1 MNSDSDQP
9 AKMALTALCA
19 AASQARA
26 DGGENG
32 NDVATPKASRAQQ
45 QGRESSEE
53 MLPARPALTV
63 DLSKGGRSTPK
74 AMSSMS
80 VDFASEDEED
90 GSSISDSEFFSRN
103 GKSGTAK
110 PNSTV
115 VVGSGGHSPSACA
128 SAKTNA
134 GELKK
139 KSGNTKSTGSRTA
152 VKKKQRRPAHG
163 SHASGKWRKSTASS
177 KSVTRR
183 MKKGKGGVGNGSDAS
198 DDDEGLSY
206 AISKL
211 PKPKRAMTAYNFFFQ
226 AERKKII
233 DMGLEAYEAMMAGQP
248 PPDPKECS
256 KEEVSFQLI
265 GKTIGRWWKQI
276 SENDLKRYQALA
288 KDDANR
294 YKRERKIYNAEVAS
308 MKAGWIQQFKSVGKG
323 KPSPLYQSRSIV
335 TESDRQSSSN
345 SSFEQGNGND
355 ADILND
361 IIQSLTEEQVHLLYS
376 LQNRRGQG
384 QQQRNNSNSALL
396 APVIER
402 LKSTLPLPS
411 VVTANESPASAVGIT
426 SVPSGQV
433 GFPDLASMYLLQSR
447 QISELQNQVNVLNQ
461 HQNQHQHPPPM
472 PLDVP
477 QDFSRVQP
485 LQHPLQNLQGNQ
497 QQQGIIHQLRPS
509 LAHQQLQLKQLL
521 ASNQHQSQHHQQ
533 PLPSPP
539 TNIQGV
545 LFNNTN
551 FRTILQQSTGN
562 GTATLPL
569 FGPGG
574 ILCNGQVA
582 SSVTTSNAHVEGGMD
597 QMLASLIN
605 QLPPSN
611 EAGGRTQR

>member
-1 MNSDSDQP
+1 MNSDSDHS

-26 DGGENG
+26 DGDENG

-139 KSGNTKSTGSRTA
+139 KSGNTKSTGSTTA

-308 MKAGWIQQFKSVGKG
+308 MKAGWIQQFKSDGKG
-323 KPSPLYQSRSIV
+323 KPTPSRSIV

-345 SSFEQGNGND
+345 SSFEQGTAGND
-355 ADILND
+355 TDILND

-376 LQNRRGQG
+376 LQSRQRRAQN
-384 QQQRNNSNSALL
+384 QRNNSNTALL

-402 LKSTLPLPS
+402 IQSTLPLLS
-411 VVTANESPASAVGIT
+411 VVTANQSPSSTAGIT
-426 SVPSGQV
+426 SVPSDQV
-433 GFPDLASMYLLQSR
+433 GYSDLASIFLLQSQR
-447 QISELQNQVNVLNQ
+447 LSNLQNQINMLNQ
-461 HQNQHQHPPPM
+461 PQSQQQHPPPM
-472 PLDVP
+472 PLVVP
-477 QDFSRVQP
+477 QQDFSHIQSR
-485 LQHPLQNLQGNQ
+485 QHPLQNWQGNQ
-497 QQQGIIHQLRPS
+497 QHHRQQDMM
-509 LAHQQLQLKQLL
+509 QQLQASTAPQQVQLQQPL
-521 ASNQHQSQHHQQ
+521 ASNQHESQQHQQ
-533 PLPSPP
+533 LLPSVPA
-539 TNIQGV
+539 NMQGS

-551 FRTILQQSTGN
+551 SQAFLQQNTTN

-574 ILCNGQVA
+574 ILSNGQLATSVA
-582 SSVTTSNAHVEGGMD
+582 ASNSHVEGDLD
-597 QMLASLIN
+597 QILASLLN
-605 QLPPSN
+605 QQPPN
-611 EAGGRTQR
+611 